1 MAMPVVILKRPHS
14 FLARTPVASAVI
26 LALAGPS
33 AMAQQDTTALGEVIV
48 TAQKREQS
56 LQDVPISLD
65 ALGEEKM
72 KELNVKNFKDYVQF
86 LPSVT
91 AQPSLGAGSGFSLVY
106 MRGVATG
113 GDGQATTSQPS
124 VGMYLDEQPITTVQ
138 GNLDVH
144 LYDIAR
150 VEALAGPQGTL
161 YGASSQAGTIRIIT
175 NKPDPS
181 GFDAGY
187 ALEGNY
193 VDFEEPGYVA
203 EGFVNL
209 PLSDNTALRVV
220 GWTTHD
226 AGWIDNKFASRTYT
240 IDQSTTADD
249 FTTNNEEF
257 VEDNYNEAD
266 TVGARAALRINLG
279 ENWVVTPQVMW
290 QRMDQ
295 EGSWGDEINDVQAS
309 GDQAVAHFRPEYT
322 DDEWYQAGLTVEG
335 SIGGFDVVYAGNYL
349 ERDVEGAFDYSDYSY
364 WYDNLYYT
372 GFFGRLFLD
381 NAGNQLN
388 PDASFTNDDQ
398 YTKTSHEIRVSSP
411 ADKRV
416 RGLLGFFYQKQY
428 HDFYQEF
435 GRLQG
440 LADRVLMNSLEP
452 GAQQFPGVVYLN
464 SMDRRDT
471 DQAVFGQIAFD
482 ITDQLEL
489 SVGARYFEPEVT
501 VKGFFGFGIGF
512 SDAHTPGFGDDNI
525 PGTADDEEGEPG
537 DPRLGGDGAFRPDA
551 VDWWSHNGE
560 WRCPS
565 QADFKDAPCQNVDK
579 GISESDSVYRVNLSW
594 KSTDTSML
602 YATWSEGYRPG
613 GINRNPFLPEYV
625 SDFLTNYELGWK
637 TRFMD
642 DRLQFN
648 GAVFLEEWDDIQI
661 SFQGLNG
668 ITQVDNGPQAEIQG
682 IETQLDWLPTDS
694 LRLGIALAYYD
705 SELKDPYCDDLNNSG
720 QCEPGETINAP
731 AGTALPV
738 TPDFKGNITARYTF
752 PLGGFD
758 AHLQGAL
765 AYQASRASQ
774 LNIADNALYGD
785 IPSSTFLDL
794 AFGVENERYAIELFL
809 SNATDE
815 DAPLYTTSEC
825 TAQVCGVQPYGVQ
838 PRPQTIGIRF
848 TQDF

>member
-1 MAMPVVILKRPHS
+1 
-14 FLARTPVASAVI
+14 
-26 LALAGPS
+26 
-33 AMAQQDTTALGEVIV
+33 
-48 TAQKREQS
+48 
-56 LQDVPISLD
+56 
-65 ALGEEKM
+65 
-72 KELNVKNFKDYVQF
+72 
-86 LPSVT
+86 
-91 AQPSLGAGSGFSLVY
+91 
-106 MRGVATG
+106 
-113 GDGQATTSQPS
+113 
-124 VGMYLDEQPITTVQ
+124 
-138 GNLDVH
+138 
-144 LYDIAR
+144 
-150 VEALAGPQGTL
+150 
-161 YGASSQAGTIRIIT
+161 
-175 NKPDPS
+175 
-181 GFDAGY
+181 
-187 ALEGNY
+187 
-193 VDFEEPGYVA
+193 
-203 EGFVNL
+203 
-209 PLSDNTALRVV
+209 
-220 GWTTHD
+220 
-226 AGWIDNKFASRTYT
+226 
-240 IDQSTTADD
+240 
-249 FTTNNEEF
+249 
-257 VEDNYNEAD
+257 
-266 TVGARAALRINLG
+266 
-279 ENWVVTPQVMW
+279 
-290 QRMDQ
+290 
-295 EGSWGDEINDVQAS
+295 
-309 GDQAVAHFRPEYT
+309 
-322 DDEWYQAGLTVEG
+322 
-335 SIGGFDVVYAGNYL
+335 
-349 ERDVEGAFDYSDYSY
+349 
-364 WYDNLYYT
+364 
-372 GFFGRLFLD
+372 
-381 NAGNQLN
+381 
-388 PDASFTNDDQ
+388 
-398 YTKTSHEIRVSSP
+398 
-411 ADKRV
+411 
-416 RGLLGFFYQKQY
+416 
-428 HDFYQEF
+428 
-435 GRLQG
+435 
-440 LADRVLMNSLEP
+440 
-452 GAQQFPGVVYLN
+452 VYLN